1 MAVANQE
8 AAWTR
13 SEGRSE
19 RIARTLERRQPG
31 LVLVLENVH
40 DPHNV
45 GAILRTCDAVGVQR
59 VMMVYSIE
67 QPPGIGT
74 TSASGAVKWLE
85 FKRYRSIK
93 PCFDELHREGFQ
105 ILATK
110 IEPKAASIYAYDLTK
125 PTALVLGNEHRGISD
140 EAATLSDGLVYI
152 PMMGMVESVNVSV
165 ASAIC
170 LFEAMR
176 QRMEKGMYDT
186 PQLSPDALRSATLD
200 WLKK

>member
-1 MAVANQE
+1 MTE
-8 AAWTR
+8 GFETWTR
-13 SEGRSE
+13 SEDRSE
-19 RIARTLERRQPG
+19 RIHRTLEQRQPG

-45 GAILRTCDAVGVQR
+45 GAILRTCDAVGVMK
-59 VMMVYSIE
+59 VMMVYTIE
-67 QPPGIGT
+67 QPPKIGK
-74 TSASGAVKWLE
+74 TSASGAMKWLE
-85 FKRYRSIK
+85 FKRFRSLSN
-93 PCFDELHREGFQ
+93 CFDELHTDGFQ

-110 IEPKAASIYAYDLTK
+110 IEPKAASIYSYDLTK

-176 QRMEKGMYDT
+176 QRLGAGCYDA
-186 PQLSPDALRSATLD
+186 PQLSPEALRSATGE
-200 WLKK
+200 WLRK